1 MTDENTTPAEE
12 TTTPV
17 VEEKATTEAV
27 VEETPAQEKPKAEEK
42 SDSAEAT
49 PDKKEEPKKEEKKD
63 SQRGGRGDRPQRG
76 GRRGGNRRQR
86 EPKEF
91 EEAILQIDRVTRV
104 VSGGRRLRFRISVV
118 IGDQKGRV
126 GFGVGKSAEVMVGI
140 QKAVAQAKRNLINV
154 PIFNGTIPHEMN
166 STFKSSRVLLFPA
179 PEGKGVIAGG
189 AVRRILELA
198 GVKNVLS
205 KVHGSRNKLNVAVAT
220 IKALQ
225 AMQNKAPYGT
235 EVKEDETKEV
245 DVDKDGEKKEEPK
258 KEEKKAA
265 TKKAPAKK
273 PAAKKAPAK
282 KTPAKK

>member
-1 MTDENTTPAEE
+1 MTDE
-12 TTTPV
+12 TTTPAKEKETATSV
-17 VEEKATTEAV
+17 AEEPATEKV
-27 VEETPAQEKPKAEEK
+27 KEEPKAEEK
-42 SDSAEAT
+42 KAE
-49 PDKKEEPKKEEKKD
+49 PRKDEK
-63 SQRGGRGDRPQRG
+63 RGGRGGDRPQRG
-76 GRRGGNRRQR
+76 GRRGGNRRNQQK

-220 IKALQ
+220 IQALQ
-225 AMQNKAPYGT
+225 GMQNKAPYGT
-235 EVKEDETKEV
+235 EVKEE
-245 DVDKDGEKKEEPK
+245 DVKEEVV
-258 KEEKKAA
+258 KEEETEEKTEA
-265 TKKAPAKK
+265 KKAPAKK
-273 PAAKKAPAK
+273 PVAKKAPEK

>member
-1 MTDENTTPAEE
+1 MTDETTSTPAEE
-12 TTTPV
+12 TTPTPV
-17 VEEKATTEAV
+17 A
-27 VEETPAQEKPKAEEK
+27 EETPATE
-42 SDSAEAT
+42 SSSAEAT
-49 PDKKEEPKKEEKKD
+49 PDKEKKEEPKTEERK
-63 SQRGGRGDRPQRG
+63 SGSRGNDRERRGG
-76 GRRGGNRRQR
+76 GRRGGGKRRQQK

-140 QKAVAQAKRNLINV
+140 QKAVAQAKKNLINV

-205 KVHGSRNKLNVAVAT
+205 KIHGSRNKLNVAVAT

-225 AMQNKAPYGT
+225 ELQNQAPHGM
-235 EVKEDETKEV
+235 EVKSDSAEATPD
-245 DVDKDGEKKEEPK
+245 KEEAVSAKASSSVKATPDKSPDKKKPTVKKPAPK
-258 KEEKKAA
+258 KKAA
-265 TKKAPAKK
+265 SKK
-273 PAAKKAPAK
+273 PATKS
-282 KTPAKK
+282 

>member
-1 MTDENTTPAEE
+1 MTDENTTPTEEKE
-12 TTTPV
+12 TTAP
-17 VEEKATTEAV
+17 AI
-27 VEETPAQEKPKAEEK
+27 EETPKAEKVKEEPVKEEKAEEK
-42 SDSAEAT
+42 TDSTEA
-49 PDKKEEPKKEEKKD
+49 PSEKKEESKNEE
-63 SQRGGRGDRPQRG
+63 QRGGRGGDRPQRG
-76 GRRGGNRRQR
+76 GRRGGNRRNQQK

-126 GFGVGKSAEVMVGI
+126 GFGIGKSAEVMVGI
-140 QKAVAQAKRNLINV
+140 QKAVAQAKKNLINV
-154 PIFNGTIPHEMN
+154 PIFKGTIPHPMN

-220 IKALQ
+220 IQALQ
-225 AMQNKAPYGT
+225 ELQNEAPHGI
-235 EVKEDETKEV
+235 EAEESETKEEE
-245 DVDKDGEKKEEPK
+245 KKTPKKEKKEE
-258 KEEKKAA
+258 A
-265 TKKAPAKK
+265 KKAPAKK

>member
-12 TTTPV
+12 KETATPV
-17 VEEKATTEAV
+17 VAEAPATEEVK
-27 VEETPAQEKPKAEEK
+27 EEPKAEEK
-42 SDSAEAT
+42 KA
-49 PDKKEEPKKEEKKD
+49 EPKKDE
-63 SQRGGRGDRPQRG
+63 QRGGRGGDRPQRG
-76 GRRGGNRRQR
+76 GGRRGGGRRNQKR

-154 PIFNGTIPHEMN
+154 PIFNGTIPHEMH
-166 STFKSSRVLLFPA
+166 STFKSSRVLLIPA

-235 EVKEDETKEV
+235 EVKEEEVKEETTKEEV
-245 DVDKDGEKKEEPK
+245 KP
-258 KEEKKAA
+258 EKKAEA
-265 TKKAPAKK
+265 KKAPAKK
-273 PAAKKAPAK
+273 PIAKKAPAK
-282 KTPAKK
+282 KPTAKK

>member
-12 TTTPV
+12 KETTTPV
-17 VEEKATTEAV
+17 VAEVPATEAV
-27 VEETPAQEKPKAEEK
+27 KEEPKAEEK
-42 SDSAEAT
+42 KA
-49 PDKKEEPKKEEKKD
+49 EPKKDE
-63 SQRGGRGDRPQRG
+63 QRGGRGGDRPQRG
-76 GRRGGNRRQR
+76 GGRRGGGRRNQKR

-225 AMQNKAPYGT
+225 GMQNKAPYGT
-235 EVKEDETKEV
+235 EVKEEEVKESDSSEEATPDKEV
-245 DVDKDGEKKEEPK
+245 KAKAKPEKKTE
-258 KEEKKAA
+258 A
-265 TKKAPAKK
+265 KKAPAKK
-273 PAAKKAPAK
+273 PIAKKAPAK
-282 KTPAKK
+282 KPIAKK

>member
-1 MTDENTTPAEE
+1 MTDETTSTPAEE
-12 TTTPV
+12 TTSTPV
-17 VEEKATTEAV
+17 AK
-27 VEETPAQEKPKAEEK
+27 ETPATEEVVVEKKEE
-42 SDSAEAT
+42 
-49 PDKKEEPKKEEKKD
+49 KKEEPKQEERK
-63 SQRGGRGDRPQRG
+63 SGGRRGSDRPKRGG
-76 GRRGGNRRQR
+76 GRRGGGRRQQK

-140 QKAVAQAKRNLINV
+140 QKAVAQAKKNLINV

-205 KVHGSRNKLNVAVAT
+205 KIHGSRNKLNVAVAT
-220 IKALQ
+220 IQALQ
-225 AMQNKAPYGT
+225 GLQNKAPHGM
-235 EVKEDETKEV
+235 EVKEDAKPVEENKEAV
-245 DVDKDGEKKEEPK
+245 KA
-258 KEEKKAA
+258 EEKKPVENPTAKRPAPKKPA
-265 TKKAPAKK
+265 TKKDAAKKIPAKK
-273 PAAKKAPAK
+273 
-282 KTPAKK
+282 

>member
-12 TTTPV
+12 KETTTPV
-17 VEEKATTEAV
+17 VAEKPEAEAV
-27 VEETPAQEKPKAEEK
+27 KEEPKAEEK
-42 SDSAEAT
+42 T
-49 PDKKEEPKKEEKKD
+49 EEPKKDE
-63 SQRGGRGDRPQRG
+63 QRGGRGGDRPQRG
-76 GRRGGNRRQR
+76 GRRGGRRNQQK

-225 AMQNKAPYGT
+225 GMQNKAPYGT
-235 EVKEDETKEV
+235 EVKEEEVKESDSSEEATPDKEV
-245 DVDKDGEKKEEPK
+245 KAKAKPEKKTE
-258 KEEKKAA
+258 A
-265 TKKAPAKK
+265 KKAPAKK
-273 PAAKKAPAK
+273 PIAKKAPAK
-282 KTPAKK
+282 KPIAKK

>member
-12 TTTPV
+12 KETTTPV
-17 VEEKATTEAV
+17 VAEVPATEAV
-27 VEETPAQEKPKAEEK
+27 KEEPKAEEK
-42 SDSAEAT
+42 KA
-49 PDKKEEPKKEEKKD
+49 EPKKDE
-63 SQRGGRGDRPQRG
+63 QRGGRGGDRPQRG
-76 GRRGGNRRQR
+76 GGRRGGGRRNQKR

-235 EVKEDETKEV
+235 EVKEEEVKEETTKEEV
-245 DVDKDGEKKEEPK
+245 KP
-258 KEEKKAA
+258 EKKAEA
-265 TKKAPAKK
+265 KKAPAKK
-273 PAAKKAPAK
+273 PIAKKAPAK
-282 KTPAKK
+282 KPTAKK

>member
-12 TTTPV
+12 KETTTPV
-17 VEEKATTEAV
+17 VAEVPATEAV
-27 VEETPAQEKPKAEEK
+27 KEEPKAEEK
-42 SDSAEAT
+42 KA
-49 PDKKEEPKKEEKKD
+49 EPKKDE
-63 SQRGGRGDRPQRG
+63 QRGGRGGDRPQRG
-76 GRRGGNRRQR
+76 GRRGGRRNQKK

-220 IKALQ
+220 IQALQ
-225 AMQNKAPYGT
+225 GMQNKAPHGT
-235 EVKEDETKEV
+235 EVKEEEV
-245 DVDKDGEKKEEPK
+245 KEEATTEEAKP
-258 KEEKKAA
+258 EKKAVA
-265 TKKAPAKK
+265 KKAPAKK
-273 PAAKKAPAK
+273 PIAKKAPAK
-282 KTPAKK
+282 KPTAKK

>member
-12 TTTPV
+12 KETATPV
-17 VEEKATTEAV
+17 VAEKPETEAV
-27 VEETPAQEKPKAEEK
+27 KEEPKAEEK
-42 SDSAEAT
+42 KA
-49 PDKKEEPKKEEKKD
+49 EPKKDE
-63 SQRGGRGDRPQRG
+63 QRGGRGGDRPQRG
-76 GRRGGNRRQR
+76 GRRGGRRNQQK

-220 IKALQ
+220 IQALQ
-225 AMQNKAPYGT
+225 AMQNKAPHGT
-235 EVKEDETKEV
+235 EVKEEEV
-245 DVDKDGEKKEEPK
+245 KEEPK
-258 KEEKKAA
+258 KEEKTEKKADA
-265 TKKAPAKK
+265 KKAPAKK
-273 PAAKKAPAK
+273 PIAKKAPVK

>member
-1 MTDENTTPAEE
+1 MTDETNSTPAEE
-12 TTTPV
+12 KTPTPV
-17 VEEKATTEAV
+17 VEKTPTTEV
-27 VEETPAQEKPKAEEK
+27 VEEKKAETK
-42 SDSAEAT
+42 T
-49 PDKKEEPKKEEKKD
+49 EERKTG
-63 SQRGGRGDRPQRG
+63 SRGSDRPQRG
-76 GRRGGNRRQR
+76 GGRRGGGKRRQQK

-140 QKAVAQAKRNLINV
+140 QKAVAQAKKNLINV

-205 KVHGSRNKLNVAVAT
+205 KIHGSRNKLNVAVAT
-220 IKALQ
+220 IKALEGL
-225 AMQNKAPYGT
+225 QNIAPHGT
-235 EVKEDETKEV
+235 EVKEE
-245 DVDKDGEKKEEPK
+245 EKNSDAPEGATD
-258 KEEKKAA
+258 KEEK
-265 TKKAPAKK
+265 TEEKKPAKK
-273 PAAKKAPAK
+273 PADKKAPAK
-282 KTPAKK
+282 KTSVKK